1 MNYQQVEFW
10 QVMTASSLRYFV
22 FAGIT
27 YLVFYVWRRQNWMNY
42 KIQKKRPA
50 LKTVHNELIYSM
62 ITLLIFALVIYT
74 LLFTSM
80 RSYTRIYVGIH
91 EHSIVY
97 FFISLLLV
105 ISLHDTY
112 FYWTHRLMHWKKIF
126 PFVHHIH
133 HRSHNPTP
141 LAAFSF
147 HPLEA
152 IIEIGIL
159 PLIAFVFPVHRAV
172 IGLFSLYMIVMNV
185 IGHLGFELFP
195 SWFLKNRI
203 SRWFNTSTHH
213 NMHHHYGKGN
223 YGLYFNIWDK
233 LLKTNH
239 PHYEKEF
246 TQVVAERS
254 KNKHDLTDELKPAAS
269 GM

>member
-1 MNYQQVEFW
+1 
-10 QVMTASSLRYFV
+10 
-22 FAGIT
+22 
-27 YLVFYVWRRQNWMNY
+27 
-42 KIQKKRPA
+42 
-50 LKTVHNELIYSM
+50 
-62 ITLLIFALVIYT
+62 
-74 LLFTSM
+74 
-80 RSYTRIYVGIH
+80 
-91 EHSIVY
+91 
-97 FFISLLLV
+97 
-105 ISLHDTY
+105 
-112 FYWTHRLMHWKKIF
+112 MHWKKLF

-152 IIEIGIL
+152 LIEIGIL
-159 PLIAFVFPVHRAV
+159 PLIAFTFPVHRAV

-195 SWFLKNRI
+195 DWFLKNRI
-203 SRWFNTSTHH
+203 SRWLSTSTHH

-246 TQVVAERS
+246 NEAVSGRNGNDSQTSNDLRS
-254 KNKHDLTDELKPAAS
+254 MPHTLKFPLTE
-269 GM
+269 